1 MGSFQSLPSIKAS
14 CEEDAKTAKR
24 SSTSKPT
31 RQSGGGGAEEQGLGG
46 QGKPGGKKVVEV
58 LDAVR

>member
-1 MGSFQSLPSIKAS
+1 MQAS

-24 SSTSKPT
+24 SSSSKPS

-46 QGKPGGKKVVEV
+46 RGKPVGKKVVEV